1 MAAIGGVGIDILV
14 CGINLI
20 APGSDIQFIGP
31 DARIYFNGTGDQ
43 IGMILTTA
51 VQALS
56 LNNNFT
62 PFNIVASELAVIE
75 LRLTQAGKVEHLGRR
90 RVIATIILPTS
101 QNNLAH
107 A

>member
-56 LNNNFT
+56 
-62 PFNIVASELAVIE
+62 
-75 LRLTQAGKVEHLGRR
+75 
-90 RVIATIILPTS
+90 
-101 QNNLAH
+101 
-107 A
+107 